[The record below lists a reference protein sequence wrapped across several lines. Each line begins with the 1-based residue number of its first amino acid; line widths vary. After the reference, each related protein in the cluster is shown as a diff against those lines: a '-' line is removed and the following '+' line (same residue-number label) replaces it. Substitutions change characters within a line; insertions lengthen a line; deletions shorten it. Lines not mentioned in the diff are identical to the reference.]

1 MIANLPRFLKRNRTA
16 PIHFSPR
23 DAIGTTSGTP
33 TGARAAGDVGPYHA
47 PRHVR
52 TRTPRAAHAR
62 HARRTRTPCAH
73 LVGRDVLGAPR
84 PRDDIGD
91 AHEDAGRRGRRPL
104 PRSAP
109 HPHTHTAR
117 RTRTPCAHLVGRDVP
132 GAPRPR
138 NDIGNATGARAAG
151 DVGPYHA
158 PRHIRT
164 RTSRAAHA
172 RHVRTRTPCAHL
184 VRRDVL
190 GAPLPTRTPSGT
202 PTGTRAA
209 GDVGPYHAPRHVRT
223 RASRAAHARHV
234 RTRTPCAHLVGRDV
248 LGAPLSTERHRG
260 RPRARGPP
268 GTSAPTTH
276 RAMSAHA
283 HRAPHTHAMRAPGR
297 ARRPRRAAPTGR
309 PRDDIG
315 DAHGDAGRRGRRP
328 LPRSTPHPHGRA
340 RRPRRAAP
348 TGRPRNDIG
357 DAHGHA
363 GRRDVGP
370 YHALRHVRT
379 RTSRAAHARHVR
391 TRAPCLPCQ
400 RIETLMGFRNAA
412 AKSRTRAC
420 HAFASFTAPAP
431 LQVAPAQ

>member
-1 MIANLPRFLKRNRTA
+1 MKRNRTA

-33 TGARAAGDVGPYHA
+33 TGTRAAGTSA
-47 PRHVR
+47 PTTPRATSANARHIR
-52 TRTPRAAHAR
+52 TRTPRPHTHAMRAPMVGRDVLGAPRPRDDIGDAHMYAGR
-62 HARRTRTPCAH
+62 RGRRPLPRSAPRPHTHIARRTRTPCAH
-73 LVGRDVLGAPR
+73 LVGRDVLGAP
-84 PRDDIGD
+84 
-91 AHEDAGRRGRRPL
+91 L
-104 PRSAP
+104 P
-109 HPHTHTAR
+109 
-117 RTRTPCAHLVGRDVP
+117 TRTPSGTP
-132 GAPRPR
+132 
-138 NDIGNATGARAAG
+138 TGARAAG

-158 PRHIRT
+158 PRHVRQRTPRPHTHATSAHARHARTWSGATSSARRCPRERHRGRPRARGPPGTSAPTMHRAMSANARHVRT
-164 RTSRAAHA
+164 RTPRPHTHAMRAPGPARRPRRAVAHENAIGDAHGRAGRRGRRPLPCTAPCPPTHATSAHA

-190 GAPLPTRTPSGT
+190 GAPL
-202 PTGTRAA
+202 
-209 GDVGPYHAPRHVRT
+209 
-223 RASRAAHARHV
+223 
-234 RTRTPCAHLVGRDV
+234 
-248 LGAPLSTERHRG
+248 STERHQG

-283 HRAPHTHAMRAPGR
+283 HRAPHTHAMRAP
-297 ARRPRRAAPTGR
+297 
-309 PRDDIG
+309 
-315 DAHGDAGRRGRRP
+315 
-328 LPRSTPHPHGRA
+328 GRA

-391 TRAPCLPCQ
+391 TRTARAYLVS
-400 RIETLMGFRNAA
+400 G
-412 AKSRTRAC
+412 SR
-420 HAFASFTAPAP
+420 P
-431 LQVAPAQ
+431 

>member
-1 MIANLPRFLKRNRTA
+1 MRVKRQVDGIEREVA
-16 PIHFSPR
+16 E
-23 DAIGTTSGTP
+23 
-33 TGARAAGDVGPYHA
+33 DVGPYHA
-47 PRHVR
+47 PRQ
-52 TRTPRAAHAR
+52 
-62 HARRTRTPCAH
+62 
-73 LVGRDVLGAPR
+73 
-84 PRDDIGD
+84 
-91 AHEDAGRRGRRPL
+91 
-104 PRSAP
+104 
-109 HPHTHTAR
+109 
-117 RTRTPCAHLVGRDVP
+117 
-132 GAPRPR
+132 
-138 NDIGNATGARAAG
+138 
-151 DVGPYHA
+151 
-158 PRHIRT
+158 
-164 RTSRAAHA
+164 
-172 RHVRTRTPCAHL
+172 VRTRTPCPHTHAMHAPGRA
-184 VRRDVL
+184 RRPRRAVTH
-190 GAPLPTRTPSGT
+190 GTTSGT
-202 PTGTRAA
+202 
-209 GDVGPYHAPRHVRT
+209 
-223 RASRAAHARHV
+223 
-234 RTRTPCAHLVGRDV
+234 
-248 LGAPLSTERHRG
+248 
-260 RPRARGPP
+260 PRARGPP

-315 DAHGDAGRRGRRP
+315 DAHGDAGRRGRRPLPRSTPHPHGRARRPRRAVTHGTTSGTPTGARAAGDVGPYHAPRHIRTRTPRAHLVGRDVLGAPLPTGRPRDDIGDAHGRAGRRGRRP